1 MPTSKIFRDWSALAK
16 KVDQIR
22 SSKKIVFTN
31 GCFDILH
38 VGHIKYLQEARSL
51 GDYLVL
57 ALNSDSSVK
66 ALKGSERPLQ
76 NENDRA
82 EILAALECVSFVTLF
97 SEPTPLEII
106 KVVKPDILVKGG
118 DWPVDKIV
126 GHDFVKALGG
136 QTRSLKFIEGRST
149 TSILEKI
156 KRL

>member
-1 MPTSKIFRDWSALAK
+1 MPMSKIFRDWSELGKVLDQVRSHK
-16 KVDQIR
+16 KL
-22 SSKKIVFTN
+22 VFTN

-38 VGHIKYLQEARSL
+38 VGHIKYLQEARKL

-66 ALKGSERPLQ
+66 ALKGQERPLQ

-82 EILAALECVSFVTLF
+82 EILAALECVSFLTLF
-97 SEPTPLEII
+97 QEQTPLEII

-118 DWPVDKIV
+118 DWPIEKIV
-126 GHDFVKALGG
+126 GHDFVKSYGG
-136 QTRSLKFIEGRST
+136 EIRSLKFIEGRST

-156 KRL
+156 KKL